1 MEETVLECEIGAKFK
16 EKKDFVIVLVTEDTL
31 INQLVD
37 KDLFKMFSEGD
48 KVIYTSSGMW
58 GDFTITKKE

>member
-1 MEETVLECEIGAKFK
+1 
-16 EKKDFVIVLVTEDTL
+16 
-31 INQLVD
+31 
-37 KDLFKMFSEGD
+37 MFSEGD